1 LRLGRLRTR
10 SFVTG
15 LVTWSALAMAP
26 IVALA
31 PPLGASFV
39 MLAFALA
46 VCATLLFSLR
56 LGIAVAAVCAGLF
69 WVVLAVLALAP
80 RGTPAAADVLGVL
93 FRAAVALPAGLA
105 AVGLAGSVA
114 FAELVSMGLEWDVV
128 PRTGGGANGFG
139 GTRSGRGAQRV
150 RVNREG
156 RRR

>member
-1 LRLGRLRTR
+1 
-10 SFVTG
+10 VAG

-39 MLAFALA
+39 LLAFALA
-46 VCATLLFSLR
+46 ACATLLFSLR

-69 WVVLAVLALAP
+69 WVVLAFLAP
-80 RGTPAAADVLGVL
+80 LPQGTPGATEVLGAL
-93 FRAAVALPAGLA
+93 FRTAVALPAALA

-139 GTRSGRGAQRV
+139 GTTSGRGAQRV
-150 RVNREG
+150 RVNRERQ
-156 RRR
+156 RR